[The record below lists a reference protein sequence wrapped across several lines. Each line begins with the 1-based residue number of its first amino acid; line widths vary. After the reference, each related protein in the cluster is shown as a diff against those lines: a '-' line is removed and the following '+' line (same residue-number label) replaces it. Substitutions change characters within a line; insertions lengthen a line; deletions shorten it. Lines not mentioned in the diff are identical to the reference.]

1 MKAIVQERYGPL
13 DTLTLRDVPKPTAGD
28 GEVLVKVRATSVHA
42 DVWHAVRGEPYAL
55 RFMGSGVRRPRT
67 VIPGTDLAGI
77 VESVGPFVTQFRPGD
92 AVYGECVGV
101 NQWRNGGSFA
111 EYVAVPAKRLAPM
124 PARLSYEQAAAV
136 PTSASIALGCLRDE
150 GRIRAGQRVL
160 INGAG
165 GAVGTFAVQLA
176 HACGAHVTAVD
187 STEKLDMLRAIGADR
202 VLDYKS
208 DDYTQETTGVLY
220 DLVLDIA
227 GNHPFS
233 RCRRVLAPTGTYV
246 LVGHDHYGAT
256 GRKWMGSLG
265 TFFSLMVRSAFVKQ
279 LPGLRGAKAPND
291 RFAVVSE
298 MVADGDL
305 IPVVDR
311 TYPLSEAPAALRYLT
326 EEHTRGK
333 IVLTV
338 GDPPAQATE

>member
-1 MKAIVQERYGPL
+1 MKAIVQDTYGPL
-13 DTLTLRDVPKPTAGD
+13 DVLTLREVPKPTAGD

-55 RFMGSGVRRPRT
+55 RFMGSGVRRPKT
-67 VIPGTDLAGI
+67 AIPGTDVAGV

-101 NQWRNGGSFA
+101 NQWHNGGAFA

-124 PARLSYEQAAAV
+124 PGRLSFEQAAAV

-150 GRIRAGQRVL
+150 GRIQRGQRVL

-176 HACGAHVTAVD
+176 HAFGAHVTAVD
-187 STEKLDMLRAIGADR
+187 SAEKLDMLRAIGADR
-202 VLDYKS
+202 VV
-208 DDYTQETTGVLY
+208 DYTRVDYTEEEIGVHEHLEKPY
-220 DLVLDIA
+220 DLILDIA
-227 GNHPFS
+227 GNYPFS

-256 GRKWMGSLG
+256 GHKWMGSLG
-265 TFFSLMVRSAFVKQ
+265 RFFPLMVRSAFVKQ

-291 RFAVVSE
+291 RFSVVTQ
-298 MVADGDL
+298 MVEDGDL
-305 IPVVDR
+305 VPVVDR
-311 TYPLSEAPAALRYLT
+311 TYPLAEAVAALRYLT
-326 EEHTRGK
+326 EEQTRGK

-338 GDPPAQATE
+338 ND

>member
-1 MKAIVQERYGPL
+1 MKAIVQDSYGPL
-13 DTLTLRDVPKPTAGD
+13 DNLTLRDVPKPTAGD

-55 RFMGSGVRRPRT
+55 RFMGAGVRRPKT
-67 VIPGTDLAGI
+67 VIPGTDVAGI
-77 VESVGPFVTQFRPGD
+77 VESVGPFVTQFQPGD

-101 NQWRNGGSFA
+101 NQWQNGGAFA
-111 EYVAVPAKRLAPM
+111 EYVAVAAKRLAPM
-124 PARLSYEQAAAV
+124 PARLSFEQAAAV

-176 HACGAHVTAVD
+176 HAFGAHVTAVD

-202 VLDYKS
+202 VVDYTRV
-208 DDYTQETTGVLY
+208 DYTQEKTGDLY
-220 DLVLDIA
+220 DLILDIA
-227 GNHPFS
+227 GSHPFAE
-233 RCRRVLAPTGTYV
+233 CRRVLAPTGTYV

-256 GRKWMGSLG
+256 GHKWMGSLG
-265 TFFSLMVRSAFVKQ
+265 TFFPLMVRSLFVKQ

-291 RFAVVSE
+291 RFAVIAE
-298 MVADGDL
+298 MVKDGEL
-305 IPVVDR
+305 MPVVDR
-311 TYPLSEAPAALRYLT
+311 TYPLAEAAAALHYLS

-338 GDPPAQATE
+338 TD